1 MHTPTCMCLSVHH
14 FLIILVVVNFKNGL
28 RGHLLKEDKYR
39 SEEDNKIGTSL
50 KKEENNKNHLPKNV
64 LEEVIIMLDIYFPS
78 VKEFLLQDKE
88 DESGET
94 KKDAKLVVDSS
105 DCNDVEYDFDLNES
119 PKN

>member
-1 MHTPTCMCLSVHH
+1 MDS
-14 FLIILVVVNFKNGL
+14 
-28 RGHLLKEDKYR
+28 RRHLLNEEDKYN
-39 SEEDNKIGTSL
+39 SEEDNKIGTSV
-50 KKEENNKNHLPKNV
+50 KEENNQNPLPKDV
-64 LEEVIIMLDIYFPS
+64 LEEVIIMSYIYFPS
-78 VKEFLLQDKE
+78 VKEFLLQDKD